1 MSLVYACSR
10 GEVTLEIGLNL
21 GSGSAQACF
30 CSSSSLVL
38 TLLVSET
45 VCSGLSGKPVAAQW
59 CQHNAEIHSELHD
72 QMGVVAGA
80 ISKIQGHSLNSSC
93 HPARTLKCLPS
104 GKLRKNI
111 QVFMNAH
118 SAMFSLTANAGKLFQ
133 FQILHM
139 QCFHP
144 F

>member
-1 MSLVYACSR
+1 MPLAGVKLGDSLELGLDLGKLVLDYAS
-10 GEVTLEIGLNL
+10 V
-21 GSGSAQACF
+21 SP
-30 CSSSSLVL
+30 LVL

-45 VCSGLSGKPVAAQW
+45 VCTGLSGKLVATQQ
-59 CQHNAEIHSELHD
+59 CQHNTEIHRFHG
-72 QMGVVAGA
+72 QMGVVAGV
-80 ISKIQGHSLNSSC
+80 ISKIQGHSLNGSC

-111 QVFMNAH
+111 QVFINVH
-118 SAMFSLTANAGKLFQ
+118 SAMFSLTVNAAKLFQ

-139 QCFHP
+139 QCCHP

>member
-1 MSLVYACSR
+1 MPVAGVKL
-10 GEVTLEIGLNL
+10 GVTLELGLNL

-72 QMGVVAGA
+72 QMGVVAGG
-80 ISKIQGHSLNSSC
+80 IFKIQGHSLNSSC
-93 HPARTLKCLPS
+93 HPARPLKCLPS
-104 GKLRKNI
+104 GKLRKDI

-118 SAMFSLTANAGKLFQ
+118 SAMFSLTVNAGKLFQ
-133 FQILHM
+133 FQILYM
-139 QCFHP
+139 QCCHP